1 MRRQRLRLRKEAIE
15 KFLHEYSLSEEEKD
29 ILLNRPIFENDSDVF
44 FQVLDRACAIKQR
57 CTELMQDPYCM
68 MTATVELLE
77 TISSE
82 EETAY
87 HRLFGWCQ
95 NECRLSGDRKYCLD
109 GSNASYLHLHQALLV
124 LRQKESFF
132 NHCITEFVNNRRN
145 ILAILLSENLGQWN
159 HQSHEHPNQ
168 LLSDLFTWL
177 HEYINEERNG
187 IRFLLTKEGEEEND
201 RVIANCLDVVFSGAN
216 SYIQEYVVP
225 LFEENSNLPQLFESM
240 QILAFYESTLSSL
253 ISSSSSICSTL
264 LSVEQTLWTRITS
277 LLVMRVKHYFKLF
290 PFVSSYYLSDANEK
304 KKVDTSSVFTELLL
318 LLRQCFAVSS
328 FPQLFMNRFNNA
340 TIEPTRKTELFD
352 SLVDAALKPITE
364 NAHEY
369 FPILD
374 SMELSITLVNVM
386 EELKTVV
393 SQYGFAINY
402 NYYLC
407 EKSEGLMDAI
417 IREKVCEWE
426 FRDG

>member
-109 GSNASYLHLHQALLV
+109 GSNASYLHLHQAFLV

-145 ILAILLSENLGQWN
+145 ILAILLSENLGQWS
-159 HQSHEHPNQ
+159 HQSHDHPNQ

-225 LFEENSNLPQLFESM
+225 LFEENSNLPQLFESKHA
-240 QILAFYESTLSSL
+240 QFADFL
-253 ISSSSSICSTL
+253 IEL
-264 LSVEQTLWTRITS
+264 D
-277 LLVMRVKHYFKLF
+277 LF
-290 PFVSSYYLSDANEK
+290 HA
-304 KKVDTSSVFTELLL
+304 
-318 LLRQCFAVSS
+318 AV
-328 FPQLFMNRFNNA
+328 RRA
-340 TIEPTRKTELFD
+340 DI
-352 SLVDAALKPITE
+352 VDAHHIIAGNARQALFQALPLRLQLLPIGCE
-364 NAHEY
+364 REEEGGHE
-369 FPILD
+369 
-374 SMELSITLVNVM
+374 
-386 EELKTVV
+386 
-393 SQYGFAINY
+393 
-402 NYYLC
+402 
-407 EKSEGLMDAI
+407 
-417 IREKVCEWE
+417 
-426 FRDG
+426 